1 MTELTEQFFWDRVCR
16 VTGKENFLKQLSV
29 DQPTLIPCEFC
40 SWPSTIHINGE
51 TCTRTGTLEKCP
63 PLIYENITRILQ
75 DEMFQRNQKMSSSQL
90 NSEDFK
96 SFLKEQQSQQNLFF
110 ERLWKKT
117 PEDESKTRNSKLIK
131 TSKPPLWTKEM
142 TVDIFKLQVLRWSNK
157 EKEIPETERYH
168 ELLESLK
175 VNKEIRGLTKYV
187 NDEVTEKCDSDAK
200 QKVSIILDSLERK
213 YGRTE
218 LEKME
223 DIWSDLSAFKVNSGD
238 DGEEVVE
245 SLRKVADNL
254 ITKVDIKNNYPKF
267 IGAWMLQTLQNGK
280 FLSDYESQRLR
291 EELKNN
297 DEKTVDR
304 FLKKLSDL

>member
-1 MTELTEQFFWDRVCR
+1 M
-16 VTGKENFLKQLSV
+16 
-29 DQPTLIPCEFC
+29 
-40 SWPSTIHINGE
+40 
-51 TCTRTGTLEKCP
+51 
-63 PLIYENITRILQ
+63 
-75 DEMFQRNQKMSSSQL
+75 
-90 NSEDFK
+90 
-96 SFLKEQQSQQNLFF
+96 
-110 ERLWKKT
+110 
-117 PEDESKTRNSKLIK
+117 
-131 TSKPPLWTKEM
+131 
-142 TVDIFKLQVLRWSNK
+142 
-157 EKEIPETERYH
+157 
-168 ELLESLK
+168 K